1 LKVVPLEHDLAQ
13 ARDYL
18 NDKSLQIG
26 RILPVG
32 DELLGE
38 FFPTGSSYVL
48 KKGRVV
54 DAIFSYN
61 PGREKQ
67 APTARFRIV
76 TDSIS
81 GLRDATTL
89 VEETALA
96 GEKMVLRTN
105 VFGYDKRRVQA
116 LKALGYI
123 VGASLPGVVSLDG
136 RRFDYHLL
144 YKDLGSRYK
153 PDIRRSY
160 AKPGLYKAVEVEK
173 AKTPK
178 LKVRGYRSD
187 DRSILDKF
195 ITHQNVIRGI
205 GSGVFEGLYP
215 FPPGDYLQRVVAKQV
230 FPIVCE
236 DELIGEPVGSV
247 DLFGSPAQV
256 MQHSMATGIYV
267 RPDYQGLGVGTM
279 LMEAAKTLAMR
290 LHLGR
295 VWLSVFDGNR
305 PAIALYQKAG
315 FEESGRVP
323 GWLQEGY
330 VDEIFMTLKLE

>member
-1 LKVVPLEHDLAQ
+1 MKVVPLEHDLAQ

-144 YKDLGSRYK
+144 
-153 PDIRRSY
+153 
-160 AKPGLYKAVEVEK
+160 
-173 AKTPK
+173 
-178 LKVRGYRSD
+178 
-187 DRSILDKF
+187 
-195 ITHQNVIRGI
+195 
-205 GSGVFEGLYP
+205 
-215 FPPGDYLQRVVAKQV
+215 
-230 FPIVCE
+230 
-236 DELIGEPVGSV
+236 
-247 DLFGSPAQV
+247 
-256 MQHSMATGIYV
+256 
-267 RPDYQGLGVGTM
+267 
-279 LMEAAKTLAMR
+279 
-290 LHLGR
+290 
-295 VWLSVFDGNR
+295 
-305 PAIALYQKAG
+305 
-315 FEESGRVP
+315 
-323 GWLQEGY
+323 
-330 VDEIFMTLKLE
+330 